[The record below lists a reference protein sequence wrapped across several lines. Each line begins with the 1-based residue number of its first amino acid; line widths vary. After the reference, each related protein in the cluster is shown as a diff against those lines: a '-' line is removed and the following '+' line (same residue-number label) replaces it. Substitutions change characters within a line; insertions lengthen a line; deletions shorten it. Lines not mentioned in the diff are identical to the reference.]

1 MVQGCVGPQ
10 RNTGFVLVT
19 LTDVV
24 KSPVFR
30 CRQTW
35 FKSYLC
41 HLLAVSSS
49 IKGDKILAFQRL
61 LGEFKDS
68 TLVLPRVWHTMCT
81 T

>member
-1 MVQGCVGPQ
+1 MGPQ
-10 RNTGFVLVT
+10 GNTGFVLVT

-41 HLLAVSSS
+41 HPLAVSSS
-49 IKGDKILAFQRL
+49 IKEDKILAFQRL

-68 TLVLPRVWHTMCT
+68 TLVLPRVWHTMCAM
-81 T
+81 